1 MGPASLWPRE
11 YIETLS
17 TPSRAQKVSTAQQS
31 ASVRSKP
38 SSSAHSGETSSL
50 SSVPSS
56 LQAKILASPSAAR
69 LRAWFSGSALKA
81 ETAPF
86 MLPAW
91 AV

>member
-38 SSSAHSGETSSL
+38 VSSAHPGETSSR

-56 LQAKILASPSAAR
+56 LQARIFASPGAAR
-69 LRAWFSGSALKA
+69 ARPGSSGSALKA

-91 AV
+91 A